1 MKIKKI
7 ILTTAMIAAAVAL
20 TACSSGKS
28 ASKNEVDTIK
38 SNGKL
43 IVALSPDY
51 PPFEY
56 KTMVD
61 GKDKIVGADIDLANK
76 IADKLDVKVEL
87 SPMSF
92 DNILAAVSSGKA
104 DVAISAVSA
113 NPERKKNFD
122 FSDGY
127 YVPYNEIV
135 IKKTDLSKYSSL
147 ADFKGKTL
155 AGQKGSTQ
163 ETAIKDQITGA
174 NLVSLTDSGDEIT
187 EVLTGKID
195 GTVLED
201 MIAKSYVAVNPELA
215 IANVK
220 IPVTEAEAD
229 MAVAMKK
236 GSKNLQK
243 EINAVIKELKD
254 SGEMEKII
262 EDNYTKSKSVE

>member
-1 MKIKKI
+1 MKIKKFI
-7 ILTTAMIAAAVAL
+7 IAATML
-20 TACSSGKS
+20 TAVFALAACSNGSSSSKS
-28 ASKNEVDTIK
+28 EVDTIK

-43 IVALSPDY
+43 VVALSPDY

-76 IADKLDVKVEL
+76 IADKLGVKVEL

-113 NPERKKNFD
+113 NPERKKTFD
-122 FSDGY
+122 FSNGY
-127 YVPYNEIV
+127 YTPYNEIV
-135 IKKTDLSKYSSL
+135 IKKTELSKYSSL

-163 ETAIKDQITGA
+163 EIAIKDQIAGA
-174 NLVSLTDSGDEIT
+174 SLVSLTDSGDEIT
-187 EVLTGKID
+187 EVLTGKVD

-236 GSKNLQK
+236 GSKDLQK

-262 EDNYTKSKSVE
+262 EKNYTESKSAE